1 MSKEIQIQGGAG
13 PEEAAVLAAVVER
26 LLIDEAAAMATPATP
41 PRQSAWVQS
50 WRPREIHAPLPSHV
64 YDAEPPQENT
74 TPE

>member
-64 YDAEPPQENT
+64 YDAEPPPENT